1 MSRSWANRDGIL
13 LIGVA
18 VTTRMPNAVSIASTG
33 TATHALTARANR
45 SPVSRPSTPPE
56 TEISIR
62 WCDVAWR

>member
-1 MSRSWANRDGIL
+1 MSRNCANRDGIL

-18 VTTRMPNAVSIASTG
+18 VTTRRPNAVNIASTG
-33 TATHALTARANR
+33 TATHGLTARANR

-62 WCDVAWR
+62 WCSFAWI